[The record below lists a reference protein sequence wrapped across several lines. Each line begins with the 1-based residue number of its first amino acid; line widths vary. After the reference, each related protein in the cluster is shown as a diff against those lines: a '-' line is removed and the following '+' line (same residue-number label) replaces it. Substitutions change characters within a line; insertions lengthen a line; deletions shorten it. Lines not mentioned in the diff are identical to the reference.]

1 MKRIL
6 SVFLLIAMTV
16 STFAILPA
24 QAAAPITSTEEDS
37 IVPSPWDSIETEGGA
52 FSSEIEEAGL
62 TYAAQGAETYGARSS
77 SLPFRDVSSSS
88 WFYDDVV
95 YVYEAGLMDG
105 ISSTEFAPNA
115 SLTRAEVVTVLYR
128 LDGSPAVDGGSA
140 FTDVPDGAFYS
151 KPVAWASQNGIVEG
165 VGNHEFLPK
174 KSITREQIATIFY
187 RYYAGY
193 LGNSAPSSS
202 LSGYTDQGSVSGFAR
217 EPMAWAVYS
226 GLIRGINASHEAP
239 RLEPQST
246 STRAQVATLIHRL
259 DLLLEDESGC
269 RSSQRIID
277 FIKEREGF
285 SATPYWDH
293 SQYTIGYGTYCGSS
307 RDEVPASYWDGITR
321 DEAEVLLHR
330 LDLLLEDESGCRSSQ
345 RIIDFIKE
353 REGFSATP
361 YWDHSQYTIGYGTYC
376 GSSRDEVPASYW
388 DGITRDE
395 AEVLLRESI
404 ASNYE
409 ASVIRYESGL
419 GRRFTQ
425 GQFDALVSFTFNL
438 GSGWMY
444 DDCRL
449 TRWLENPSTDLQL
462 VWAMG
467 VWCRAGAVNT
477 HLCKRRIQESNI
489 FLYGDYTGTGS
500 HPNYCYT
507 VYDGNGVLMGSRY
520 DDVGYYVL
528 GEAYGTLPTPNSD
541 SYSFLG
547 WYTRDGAQVTSASTV
562 RADQTLTARWD

>member
-226 GLIRGINASHEAP
+226 GLIRGN
-239 RLEPQST
+239 
-246 STRAQVATLIHRL
+246 
-259 DLLLEDESGC
+259 
-269 RSSQRIID
+269 QRQ
-277 FIKEREGF
+277 
-285 SATPYWDH
+285 P
-293 SQYTIGYGTYCGSS
+293 
-307 RDEVPASYWDGITR
+307 
-321 DEAEVLLHR
+321 
-330 LDLLLEDESGCRSSQ
+330 
-345 RIIDFIKE
+345 
-353 REGFSATP
+353 
-361 YWDHSQYTIGYGTYC
+361 
-376 GSSRDEVPASYW
+376 
-388 DGITRDE
+388 
-395 AEVLLRESI
+395 
-404 ASNYE
+404 
-409 ASVIRYESGL
+409 
-419 GRRFTQ
+419 
-425 GQFDALVSFTFNL
+425 
-438 GSGWMY
+438 
-444 DDCRL
+444 
-449 TRWLENPSTDLQL
+449 
-462 VWAMG
+462 
-467 VWCRAGAVNT
+467 
-477 HLCKRRIQESNI
+477 
-489 FLYGDYTGTGS
+489 
-500 HPNYCYT
+500 
-507 VYDGNGVLMGSRY
+507 
-520 DDVGYYVL
+520 
-528 GEAYGTLPTPNSD
+528 
-541 SYSFLG
+541 
-547 WYTRDGAQVTSASTV
+547 
-562 RADQTLTARWD
+562 

>member
-88 WFYDDVV
+88 WFYDEVV

-259 DLLLEDESGC
+259 EPEPGPEPLSYFITSG
-269 RSSQRIID
+269 
-277 FIKEREGF
+277 
-285 SATPYWDH
+285 
-293 SQYTIGYGTYCGSS
+293 
-307 RDEVPASYWDGITR
+307 
-321 DEAEVLLHR
+321 
-330 LDLLLEDESGCRSSQ
+330 
-345 RIIDFIKE
+345 
-353 REGFSATP
+353 
-361 YWDHSQYTIGYGTYC
+361 
-376 GSSRDEVPASYW
+376 
-388 DGITRDE
+388 
-395 AEVLLRESI
+395 
-404 ASNYE
+404 
-409 ASVIRYESGL
+409 
-419 GRRFTQ
+419 
-425 GQFDALVSFTFNL
+425 
-438 GSGWMY
+438 
-444 DDCRL
+444 
-449 TRWLENPSTDLQL
+449 QL
-462 VWAMG
+462 
-467 VWCRAGAVNT
+467 
-477 HLCKRRIQESNI
+477 S
-489 FLYGDYTGTGS
+489 
-500 HPNYCYT
+500 
-507 VYDGNGVLMGSRY
+507 
-520 DDVGYYVL
+520 
-528 GEAYGTLPTPNSD
+528 
-541 SYSFLG
+541 
-547 WYTRDGAQVTSASTV
+547 
-562 RADQTLTARWD
+562 RWDYSPPGRLAHKIQTVFG

>member
-88 WFYDDVV
+88 WFYDEVV

-321 DEAEVLLHR
+321 DEAEVLL
-330 LDLLLEDESGCRSSQ
+330 
-345 RIIDFIKE
+345 
-353 REGFSATP
+353 
-361 YWDHSQYTIGYGTYC
+361 
-376 GSSRDEVPASYW
+376 
-388 DGITRDE
+388 
-395 AEVLLRESI
+395 RESI

-547 WYTRDGAQVTSASTV
+547 WYTMDGAQVTSASTV